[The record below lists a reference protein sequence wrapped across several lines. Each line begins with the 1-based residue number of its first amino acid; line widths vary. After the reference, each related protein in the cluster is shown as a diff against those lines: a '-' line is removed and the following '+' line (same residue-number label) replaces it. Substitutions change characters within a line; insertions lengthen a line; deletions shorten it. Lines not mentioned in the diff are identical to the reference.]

1 MSSSR
6 LVNRNV
12 ISGTGRTSMRLEPE
26 LWEALRDIAR
36 RENGDVGSLIRRIEA
51 QSAAGGRTSAVRVFI
66 VQYFR
71 AALDETVATQPNIVA
86 DPKHR
91 RPGAAATPFL
101 PKPTWETIPH
111 PST

>member
-26 LWEALRDIAR
+26 LWEALRDIAL
-36 RENGDVGSLIRRIEA
+36 RENSDVGSLIRRIEA
-51 QSAAGGRTSAVRVFI
+51 QSTVGGRTSAVRVFI

-71 AALDETVATQPNIVA
+71 AALDETVATKTNIVA
-86 DPKHR
+86 GLNHR
-91 RPGAAATPFL
+91 QPGAAGAPFL
-101 PKPTWETIPH
+101 KKPTWETIPH